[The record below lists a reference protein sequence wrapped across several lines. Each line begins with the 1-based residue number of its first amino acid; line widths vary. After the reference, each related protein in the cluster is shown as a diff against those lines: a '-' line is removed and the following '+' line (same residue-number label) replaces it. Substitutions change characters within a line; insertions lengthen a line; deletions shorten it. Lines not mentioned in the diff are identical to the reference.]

1 MWNPPQLS
9 PAERLRI
16 LFVCAGPND
25 TARMRLEEE
34 IREITTWLNSGPFR
48 DLLSIELVLAARQN
62 DLRHA
67 LLRHNPH
74 ILHFSGHG
82 SESGILLED
91 NSGKASVFEFEQL
104 GQLLT
109 AFHDNLHLVVLNACN
124 SAHRANAI
132 LQPVD
137 YVIGMNHKIL
147 DRSAINFASAFY
159 LSIGFNRTIRECF
172 LSGLAALRTSGT
184 PQAHI
189 PVLLSNEGRDPHRTN
204 PLSWVTS
211 QKGEEK
217 RQEKT
222 AAVSDLENITGAIQL
237 DILLLPPN
245 TNKARRWRY
254 ASNQT
259 EESFESIDERQE
271 RLPAESMWQ
280 FLAAETNNLTKAFR
294 GARMTPPDIFLILHD
309 DLLLSLY
316 PEQILENIIRKVCLA
331 ARGSNVYL
339 ACDREVPFNSIY
351 TRKKY
356 QADLERWFQ
365 TLVMFGVTDVIEI
378 PRGQEATDPETLRK
392 YANNSQDR
400 RQRLRKLVSAED
412 WAIEL
417 RPQAL
422 TLKLFLERFTEGDV
436 GLINAKN
443 LAVFYDLKPNNGV
456 RELLENARKRNCAG
470 KWFIAAHTGS
480 KIDIGDLEERW
491 KKEASKKGPEWF
503 DEIFEFH
510 GMVEWL
516 YAICRLHLAAQL
528 ARLTSPN
535 VAAKAMF

>member
-1 MWNPPQLS
+1 
-9 PAERLRI
+9 
-16 LFVCAGPND
+16 
-25 TARMRLEEE
+25 MRLGEE

-48 DLLSIELVLAARQN
+48 DLLSIEPVFAARQN
-62 DLRHA
+62 DLQHA
-67 LLRHNPH
+67 LLQHKPH

-82 SESGILLED
+82 SESGIKLED
-91 NSGKASVFEFEQL
+91 DSGNSSDFEFEQL
-104 GQLLT
+104 AQLLA
-109 AFHDNLHLVVLNACN
+109 AFHDNLRLVVLNACN

-159 LSIGFNRTIRECF
+159 MSVGFNRTIRECF
-172 LSGLAALRTSGT
+172 LSGISALRSSGI

-204 PLSWVTS
+204 PLTWITS
-211 QKGEEK
+211 QDGKED
-217 RQEKT
+217 RQDKSAGSAIEPG
-222 AAVSDLENITGAIQL
+222 TGPIQL
-237 DILLLPPN
+237 DLLLLPPN

-254 ASNQT
+254 ALNQK
-259 EESFESIDERQE
+259 EESFESTDEQLE
-271 RLPAESMWQ
+271 RLKPESMWQ
-280 FLAAETNNLTKAFR
+280 LLAAETSNFTKGFR
-294 GARMTPPDIFLILHD
+294 GARMTPDIFLILHD
-309 DLLLSLY
+309 DLILSLY
-316 PEQILENIIRKVCLA
+316 PEQTLENIIHKVCQA

-339 ACDREVPFNSIY
+339 ICDREIPFNTLY
-351 TRKKY
+351 QRKKY
-356 QADLERWFQ
+356 QSGLERWFQ
-365 TLVMFGVTDVIEI
+365 TLVDSGVTDLIEI
-378 PRGQEATDPETLRK
+378 PKGQESAIDPRTLRK

-412 WAIEL
+412 WIVEL

-436 GLINAKN
+436 GLVNAKN
-443 LAVFYDLKPNNGV
+443 LAVFYDQKPDNGV
-456 RELLENARKRNCAG
+456 EELLVNARRRNGTG
-470 KWFIAAHTGS
+470 KWFIATHTS
-480 KIDIGDLEERW
+480 SNIDICDLEKHW
-491 KKEASKKGPEWF
+491 KEESNKKALECF

-510 GMVEWL
+510 GMFEWL
-516 YAICRLHLAAQL
+516 YAICRLHQAAQL